1 MQSKLYKKKEFR
13 LDPNEEV
20 TRIMLLP
27 THQETQEPIAKV
39 MVKDRIGGKLGKGQ
53 QREKTIVCGD
63 LVNVDKMVLLHHL
76 FIESKKVLPVYFKD
90 FTEKNIDPFD
100 EKKEE
105 KIVPK
110 TDAPEWETPGG
121 DIEPVK
127 KIIDNRTQE

>member
-1 MQSKLYKKKEFR
+1 
-13 LDPNEEV
+13 
-20 TRIMLLP
+20 MLLP